1 MWFASFLIFLG
12 TAKGTKRTYRSS
24 INSFNTIF
32 KLLDIESPFG
42 QRKTYGQPQVDIFM
56 ALATMASM
64 KAAVTCRVA
73 KCAAEDEWLLNGNR
87 GPIID
92 PVMWKR
98 MYKGIQVYKGRSL
111 AVKSAVLPVQ
121 VRKKVE
127 YMVARKE
134 HLSITGV
141 SIILAELCRVLLGLR
156 RSEFLA
162 TAERSPNR
170 TTLLCFKN
178 LSGKNWD
185 LGDCTRVHNIYSRVS
200 GLSLHDIIRLRL
212 CYTKHQR
219 HRVAHEVIAGPGH
232 KLMSV
237 VLWLQVA
244 IRLRMSR
251 GEVLTP
257 ESPLLVRESR
267 GKLVPLTASFMTA
280 MDKVYAPT
288 LG

>member
-1 MWFASFLIFLG
+1 MH
-12 TAKGTKRTYRSS
+12 
-24 INSFNTIF
+24 
-32 KLLDIESPFG
+32 D
-42 QRKTYGQPQVDIFM
+42 
-56 ALATMASM
+56 
-64 KAAVTCRVA
+64 
-73 KCAAEDEWLLNGNR
+73 
-87 GPIID
+87 
-92 PVMWKR
+92 
-98 MYKGIQVYKGRSL
+98 
-111 AVKSAVLPVQ
+111 
-121 VRKKVE
+121 
-127 YMVARKE
+127 
-134 HLSITGV
+134 
-141 SIILAELCRVLLGLR
+141 
-156 RSEFLA
+156 
-162 TAERSPNR
+162 
-170 TTLLCFKN
+170 
-178 LSGKNWD
+178 
-185 LGDCTRVHNIYSRVS
+185 IYSRVS

-251 GEVLTP
+251 EEVLTP